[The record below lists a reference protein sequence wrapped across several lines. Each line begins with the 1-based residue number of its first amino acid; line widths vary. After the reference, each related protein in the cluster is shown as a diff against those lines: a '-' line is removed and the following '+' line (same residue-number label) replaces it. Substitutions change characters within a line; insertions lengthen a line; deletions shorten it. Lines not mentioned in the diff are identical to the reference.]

1 MALVMMLFN
10 KEGSESKL
18 YEVLTETELFDRYGY
33 LLSKEHGRDAELL
46 LDVLHCNGVEMQRIG
61 QLFYFNNAKI
71 I

>member
-33 LLSKEHGRDAELL
+33 LLSKEHGRDTELL
-46 LDVLHCNGVEMQRIG
+46 LDVLRCNGVEMQRIG

>member
-1 MALVMMLFN
+1 MELYN

-33 LLSKEHGRDAELL
+33 LLSKEHGRDTELL

-71 I
+71 S